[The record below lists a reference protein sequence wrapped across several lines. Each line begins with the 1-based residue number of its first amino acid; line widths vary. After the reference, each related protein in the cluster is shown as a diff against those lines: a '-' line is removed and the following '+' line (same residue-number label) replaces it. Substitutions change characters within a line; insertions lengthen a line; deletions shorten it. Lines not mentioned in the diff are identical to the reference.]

1 MHTNNNF
8 LFFFLVF
15 LYSSLYLL
23 SGVGDSYMSGDEM
36 FFLSDR
42 ETEHFKYMLWKT
54 YVGFFKA
61 YDPRVFFIFNNILLL
76 YVLLKLKKVGLV
88 SHKTI
93 VLIFILPSYLY
104 FSNTFLRDFFFFILS
119 FAFIYFVYTNNLIG
133 VVITVLC
140 SLVRPEFTLFYLVSY
155 GIYRYEFKRVTPIIF
170 ITIFLFSLA
179 VLKSSSVYESYIQ
192 FFVLGHL
199 REKAELGMIGIDIY
213 NLNQFDAALN
223 VLLSPIF
230 FWFIP
235 PSGRGGLF
243 DILLYAETVLIIYLF
258 YNLYKKGNSSLQTLL
273 VSMVSMSF
281 VMAVLTVQH
290 DDNLRF
296 RLMFLPFLFV
306 GIIKK

>member
-23 SGVGDSYMSGDEM
+23 SGLGDSYMSGDEM

-42 ETEHFKYMLWKT
+42 ETKHFKYMLWKT
-54 YVGFFKA
+54 YVGLFKA

-76 YVLLKLKKVGLV
+76 CILLKLKKVGLV

-119 FAFIYFVYTNNLIG
+119 FAFIYFVFTNNLLG
-133 VVITVLC
+133 VVITVLF

-155 GIYRYEFKRVTPIIF
+155 GIYRYELKYITPLIF
-170 ITIFLFSLA
+170 IIIALFSLL
-179 VLKSSSVYESYIQ
+179 VLKIEVVYENYIQ

-223 VLLSPIF
+223 VLLSPIY

-235 PSGRGGLF
+235 PSGRGGIF
-243 DILLYAETVLIIYLF
+243 DILLYAETAIIFYLF
-258 YNLYKKGNSSLQTLL
+258 YKFYKRGCTPLQPLL

-281 VMAVLTVQH
+281 IMAVLTVQH

-306 GIIKK
+306 GLIKK